1 MTPPP
6 ACARCSRD
14 ADVEIASMWLCLE
27 CYHVA
32 GSTCA
37 GVAPAR
43 REPTEPVC

>member
-1 MTPPP
+1 
-6 ACARCSRD
+6 
-14 ADVEIASMWLCLE
+14 MWLCLE

-43 REPTEPVC
+43 QEPTDPVC